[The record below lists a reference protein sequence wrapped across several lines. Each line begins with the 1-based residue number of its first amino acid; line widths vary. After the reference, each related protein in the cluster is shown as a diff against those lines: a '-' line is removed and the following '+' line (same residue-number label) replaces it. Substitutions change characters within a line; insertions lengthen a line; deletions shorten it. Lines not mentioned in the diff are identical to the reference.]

1 MTGKWN
7 IANNQSN
14 ANYSVENKIIY
25 NIQVLKSYLCH
36 YHDAYILV
44 KGDITVIV
52 VHLTQV
58 RFKTC
63 APFTKCITEIDGTT
77 VDDAEGLDLVLR
89 MYNLLEYSWVI
100 LTRHVLI
107 VLV

>member
-14 ANYSVENKIIY
+14 ANYSVKNKIIY
-25 NIQVLKSYLCH
+25 NIQVLRSYLCH

-52 VHLTQV
+52 VHLT
-58 RFKTC
+58 
-63 APFTKCITEIDGTT
+63 
-77 VDDAEGLDLVLR
+77 
-89 MYNLLEYSWVI
+89 
-100 LTRHVLI
+100 
-107 VLV
+107 